1 MLRRRDPHDG
11 QDPDERDEPGIKETL
26 GPQMTVVG
34 RGTQLE
40 GTLLSAES
48 IRIDGEAKGTI
59 AARGDVI
66 LSSHSHVQA
75 DIRAEN
81 VVMGGALKGNISAR
95 TRTELAASGRLEGK
109 IRSKFLVVREGAQ
122 FSGQSSVD
130 SEDAPDQAGGSAYP
144 EDELRNAYEDATRR
158 AADWYRSR
166 LSAPTA
172 EPDDDRGPQADA
184 PVMSE
189 PDETPPEQADRSRP
203 FPRLTSSASKGYDP
217 RTADLAR

>member
-48 IRIDGEAKGTI
+48 IRIDGEARGTI

-66 LSSHSHVQA
+66 LSSHSHVEA
-75 DIRAEN
+75 NIRAEN
-81 VVMGGALKGNISAR
+81 VVMGGELRGNIRAR
-95 TRTELAASGRLEGK
+95 TRTELAAGGRLVGK
-109 IRSKFLVVREGAQ
+109 IRSKLLVVREGAQ

-130 SEDAPDQAGGSAYP
+130 PEDAPDQAGGSAYP
-144 EDELRNAYEDATRR
+144 EDELQNAYEDATRR

-166 LSAPTA
+166 LSGPSA
-172 EPDDDRGPQADA
+172 EPADEREVQPNA
-184 PVMSE
+184 LLSKV
-189 PDETPPEQADRSRP
+189 DETA
-203 FPRLTSSASKGYDP
+203 PR
-217 RTADLAR
+217 

>member
-11 QDPDERDEPGIKETL
+11 QDPDEPDEPGIKETL

-48 IRIDGEAKGTI
+48 IRIDGEARGTI

-66 LSSHSHVQA
+66 LSSHSHVEA

-81 VVMGGALKGNISAR
+81 VVMGGELRGNIRAR
-95 TRTELAASGRLEGK
+95 TRTELAAGGRLVGK
-109 IRSKFLVVREGAQ
+109 IRSKLLVVREGAQ

-130 SEDAPDQAGGSAYP
+130 LDDAPDEAGGSALP
-144 EDELRNAYEDATRR
+144 EDELWNAYEQATRR
-158 AADWYRSR
+158 AADWYKAKLDR
-166 LSAPTA
+166 PTA
-172 EPDDDRGPQADA
+172 EPDDERGRQSDA
-184 PVMSE
+184 RSCR
-189 PDETPPEQADRSRP
+189 RSRP
-203 FPRLTSSASKGYDP
+203 LRSARLRPRLPGSLNAS
-217 RTADLAR
+217 RV

>member
-11 QDPDERDEPGIKETL
+11 QDPDEPDEPGIKETL
-26 GPQMTVVG
+26 GPEMTVVG

-48 IRIDGEAKGTI
+48 IRIDGEARGTI

-66 LSSHSHVQA
+66 LSSHSQVEA

-81 VVMGGALKGNISAR
+81 VVMGGALKGNIRAR
-95 TRTELAASGRLEGK
+95 TRTELASSGRLEGK
-109 IRSKFLVVREGAQ
+109 IQSKLLVVREGAK

-130 SEDAPDQAGGSAYP
+130 LEELPREAGGSAYP

-158 AADWYRSR
+158 AADWYRAR
-166 LSAPTA
+166 LDRPTA
-172 EPDDDRGPQADA
+172 KPDDEREPQMDA
-184 PVMSE
+184 RIVE
-189 PDETPPEQADRSRP
+189 VQETSP
-203 FPRLTSSASKGYDP
+203 
-217 RTADLAR
+217 

>member
-11 QDPDERDEPGIKETL
+11 QEPDERDEPGIKETL
-26 GPQMTVVG
+26 GPEMTVVG

-66 LSSHSHVQA
+66 LSSHSHVEA

-81 VVMGGALKGNISAR
+81 VVMGGELRGNIRAR
-95 TRTELAASGRLEGK
+95 TRTELAAGGRLVGK
-109 IRSKFLVVREGAQ
+109 IRSKLLVVREGAQ

-130 SEDAPDQAGGSAYP
+130 LDDAPDAAGGPAYP
-144 EDELRNAYEDATRR
+144 EDELWNAYEDATRR
-158 AADWYRSR
+158 AADWYRGKLDR
-166 LSAPTA
+166 VTA
-172 EPDDDRGPQADA
+172 EPAGEREVQPNA
-184 PVMSE
+184 
-189 PDETPPEQADRSRP
+189 
-203 FPRLTSSASKGYDP
+203 RLLKV
-217 RTADLAR
+217 

>member
-1 MLRRRDPHDG
+1 MLRRRDPNDG
-11 QDPDERDEPGIKETL
+11 QEPDEPDELGIKETL
-26 GPQMTVVG
+26 GPEMTVVG

-66 LSSHSHVQA
+66 LSSHSHVEA

-81 VVMGGALKGNISAR
+81 VVMGGALKGNIRAR
-95 TRTELAASGRLEGK
+95 TRTELASSGRLEGK
-109 IRSKFLVVREGAQ
+109 IQSKLLVVREGAK

-130 SEDAPDQAGGSAYP
+130 LEGAPAETGGSAYP

-158 AADWYRSR
+158 AADWYRAR
-166 LSAPTA
+166 LDRPTA
-172 EPDDDRGPQADA
+172 KPDDEREPQTDARILEADK
-184 PVMSE
+184 
-189 PDETPPEQADRSRP
+189 T
-203 FPRLTSSASKGYDP
+203 
-217 RTADLAR
+217 TAHQSH

>member
-11 QDPDERDEPGIKETL
+11 QDLDESDEPGIKETL

-48 IRIDGEAKGTI
+48 IRIDGEARGTI

-66 LSSHSHVQA
+66 LSSHSHVEA

-81 VVMGGALKGNISAR
+81 VVMGGELRGNIRAR
-95 TRTELAASGRLEGK
+95 TRTELAASGRLVGK
-109 IRSKFLVVREGAQ
+109 IRSKLLVVREGAQ

-130 SEDAPDQAGGSAYP
+130 LDNAADEADGSAVP
-144 EDELRNAYEDATRR
+144 EDELMNAYEDATRR

-166 LSAPTA
+166 LDRPAPSPDA
-172 EPDDDRGPQADA
+172 ELA
-184 PVMSE
+184 PKPVARMLE
-189 PDETPPEQADRSRP
+189 PDEITARQAH
-203 FPRLTSSASKGYDP
+203 
-217 RTADLAR
+217 

>member
-11 QDPDERDEPGIKETL
+11 QDPDEPDEPGIKETL

-48 IRIDGEAKGTI
+48 IRIDGEARGTI

-66 LSSHSHVQA
+66 LSSHSHVEA

-81 VVMGGALKGNISAR
+81 VVMGGELRGNIRAR
-95 TRTELAASGRLEGK
+95 TRTELAAGGRLVGK
-109 IRSKFLVVREGAQ
+109 IRSKLLVVREGAQ

-130 SEDAPDQAGGSAYP
+130 LDDAPDEAGGSALP
-144 EDELRNAYEDATRR
+144 EDELWNAYEQATRR
-158 AADWYRSR
+158 AADWYKAKLDG
-166 LSAPTA
+166 LSVQ
-172 EPDDDRGPQADA
+172 PDDERALKPTTRILRAD
-184 PVMSE
+184 E
-189 PDETPPEQADRSRP
+189 I
-203 FPRLTSSASKGYDP
+203 SAQHP
-217 RTADLAR
+217 H

>member
-1 MLRRRDPHDG
+1 MLKRRDPHDG

-48 IRIDGEAKGTI
+48 IRIDGEARGTI

-66 LSSHSHVQA
+66 LSSHSHVEA

-81 VVMGGALKGNISAR
+81 VVMGGELRGNIRAR
-95 TRTELAASGRLEGK
+95 TRTELAAGGRLVGR
-109 IRSKFLVVREGAQ
+109 IRSKLLVVREGAQ

-130 SEDAPDQAGGSAYP
+130 VDDAKIASDGSAYP
-144 EDELRNAYEDATRR
+144 EDELWNAYEDATRR
-158 AADWYRSR
+158 AADWYRAKLDR
-166 LSAPTA
+166 PTA
-172 EPDDDRGPQADA
+172 EPN
-184 PVMSE
+184 
-189 PDETPPEQADRSRP
+189 DER
-203 FPRLTSSASKGYDP
+203 RLTPATRMLEAEISAHQP
-217 RTADLAR
+217 H

>member
-11 QDPDERDEPGIKETL
+11 QNPDELDEPGIKETL

-48 IRIDGEAKGTI
+48 IRIDGEARGTI

-66 LSSHSHVQA
+66 LSSNSHVEA

-81 VVMGGALKGNISAR
+81 VVMGGELRGNIRAR
-95 TRTELAASGRLEGK
+95 TRTELAAGGRLVGK
-109 IRSKFLVVREGAQ
+109 IRSKLLVVREGAQ

-130 SEDAPDQAGGSAYP
+130 LDDAPDAAGRSALP
-144 EDELRNAYEDATRR
+144 EDELWNAYEDATRR
-158 AADWYRSR
+158 AADW
-166 LSAPTA
+166 
-172 EPDDDRGPQADA
+172 
-184 PVMSE
+184 
-189 PDETPPEQADRSRP
+189 
-203 FPRLTSSASKGYDP
+203 
-217 RTADLAR
+217 

>member
-11 QDPDERDEPGIKETL
+11 QDPDEPDEPGIKETL

-48 IRIDGEAKGTI
+48 IRIDGDARGTI

-66 LSSHSHVQA
+66 LSSHSHVEA

-81 VVMGGALKGNISAR
+81 VVMGGELRGNIRAR
-95 TRTELAASGRLEGK
+95 TRTELAAGGRLVGK
-109 IRSKFLVVREGAQ
+109 IRSKLLVVREGAQ

-130 SEDAPDQAGGSAYP
+130 IDDAPDEAGGSALP
-144 EDELRNAYEDATRR
+144 EDELWNAYEQATRR
-158 AADWYRSR
+158 AADWYKAR
-166 LSAPTA
+166 LDRQTA
-172 EPDDDRGPQADA
+172 ERDDERGVKWDA
-184 PVMSE
+184 SLLKV
-189 PDETPPEQADRSRP
+189 DETAPH
-203 FPRLTSSASKGYDP
+203 
-217 RTADLAR
+217 

>member
-1 MLRRRDPHDG
+1 MLRRRDPHDR
-11 QDPDERDEPGIKETL
+11 QDSDEPGIKETL
-26 GPQMTVVG
+26 GPEMTVVG

-66 LSSHSHVQA
+66 LSSHSHVEA

-81 VVMGGALKGNISAR
+81 VVMGGELRGNIRAR
-95 TRTELAASGRLEGK
+95 TRTELAASGRLMGK
-109 IRSKFLVVREGAQ
+109 IRSKLLVVREGAQ

-166 LSAPTA
+166 LNAPTA
-172 EPDDDRGPQADA
+172 ETDDDRRPQADA

-189 PDETPPEQADRSRP
+189 PDETTPEQGDRSRL
-203 FPRLTSSASKGYDP
+203 FPRLTSSASKGRDP
-217 RTADLAR
+217 R

>member
-11 QDPDERDEPGIKETL
+11 RESDEPDEAGIKETL

-48 IRIDGEAKGTI
+48 IRIDGEARGTI

-66 LSSHSHVQA
+66 LSSHSHVEA

-81 VVMGGALKGNISAR
+81 VVMGGALKGNIRAR
-95 TRTELAASGRLEGK
+95 TRTELSASGRLQGK
-109 IRSKFLVVREGAQ
+109 IQSKLLVVREGAK

-130 SEDAPDQAGGSAYP
+130 LEELPREAGGSAYP

-158 AADWYRSR
+158 AADWYRAR
-166 LSAPTA
+166 LDRPTA
-172 EPDDDRGPQADA
+172 KPDHERGRQSDA
-184 PVMSE
+184 RILQT
-189 PDETPPEQADRSRP
+189 DETTPVQSD
-203 FPRLTSSASKGYDP
+203 
-217 RTADLAR
+217 

>member
-48 IRIDGEAKGTI
+48 IRIDGEARGTI

-66 LSSHSHVQA
+66 LSSHSHVEA

-81 VVMGGALKGNISAR
+81 VVMGGELRGNIRAR
-95 TRTELAASGRLEGK
+95 TRTELAAGGRLVGK
-109 IRSKFLVVREGAQ
+109 IRSKLLVVREGAQ

-130 SEDAPDQAGGSAYP
+130 LDDAPDEAGGSALP
-144 EDELRNAYEDATRR
+144 EDELWNAYEQATRR
-158 AADWYRSR
+158 AADWYKAKLDRLSVQPDERDLRPSSR
-166 LSAPTA
+166 LPGGRDQST
-172 EPDDDRGPQADA
+172 
-184 PVMSE
+184 
-189 PDETPPEQADRSRP
+189 
-203 FPRLTSSASKGYDP
+203 
-217 RTADLAR
+217 